1 MYCFYF
7 SHSVYGVTSIKYWML
22 SSLVAMIYKTLVQY
36 FLALQSSVNFPLL
49 HFFALL
55 RLHEYLLCLQ
65 GHVVDIDFSLK
76 ITRLS

>member
-1 MYCFYF
+1 
-7 SHSVYGVTSIKYWML
+7 ML

-36 FLALQSSVNFPLL
+36 FLALQSLLNFPLL

-65 GHVVDIDFSLK
+65 GHIVDIDFSLK
-76 ITRLS
+76 ITIDFHSSSK